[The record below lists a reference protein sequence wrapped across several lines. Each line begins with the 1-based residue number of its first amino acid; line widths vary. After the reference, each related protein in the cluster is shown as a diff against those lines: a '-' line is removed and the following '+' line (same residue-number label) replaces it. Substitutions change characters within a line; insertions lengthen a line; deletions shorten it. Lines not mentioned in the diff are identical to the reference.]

1 MTTEHL
7 EAELERIKGNIRT
20 GSGNPHLMRAEA
32 ANLARRI
39 VKIREGEGF

>member
-20 GSGNPHLMRAEA
+20 GNGNPHLMRAEA